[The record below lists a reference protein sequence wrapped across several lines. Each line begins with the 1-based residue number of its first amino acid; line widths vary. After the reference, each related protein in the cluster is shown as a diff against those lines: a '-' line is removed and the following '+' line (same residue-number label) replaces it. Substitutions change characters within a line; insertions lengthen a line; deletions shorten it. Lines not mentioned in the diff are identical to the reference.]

1 MVAPWILW
9 LGGLG
14 LAGAGG
20 YAYMQTRPG
29 DPDNGSVQPG
39 GQTVGNID
47 RTNAM
52 SAEIENQSLGFDAY
66 PISYAAGP
74 AISTIDGGFFGAGPQ
89 SDWSGQR
96 DYTDVFGGGAGYGE
110 YRSRGGRGRFSRHQ
124 YDNHRPG
131 AGGFGRH
138 RRRWDGEAL
147 PAGGEGWENNG
158 QNHRGEGGG
167 MAAGGGMPWAQQ
179 TTMGTSGYQYQ
190 TQQGDTLSGIANRYW
205 GNGASFEGLQSANNN
220 LGGYGGTDQLQ
231 AGMSLTIPGA
241 PSSGPPSPGGPAG
254 NGIGGGSV
262 GANGYNSGVN
272 GADPSH
278 GPGQAYPGAGTASAG
293 ASGGGSPTAGQSG
306 GNSSRVKSGNASSN
320 YATGG
325 GKSGVQTSNK
335 QKSTTSAPA
344 RNRPSSKR
352 K

>member
-1 MVAPWILW
+1 MVAPLIWAGLAAA
-9 LGGLG
+9 GGLG
-14 LAGAGG
+14 F
-20 YAYMQTRPG
+20 YAWNKSGT
-29 DPDNGSVQPG
+29 DDGSEQPG

-66 PISYAAGP
+66 PINYAAGP

-89 SDWSGQR
+89 SDWAGQR

-110 YRSRGGRGRFSRHQ
+110 YRSRGGRGRFSGRSRR

-138 RRRWDGEAL
+138 RQRWDGEA
-147 PAGGEGWENNG
+147 PPSGGEGWENNG
-158 QNHRGEGGG
+158 QDHRGRGGG
-167 MAAGGGMPWAQQ
+167 MASGGGMPWAQQ

-190 TQQGDTLSGIANRYW
+190 TQQGDTMSGIANRYW
-205 GNGASFEGLQSANNN
+205 GNGASYDGLQSANNN
-220 LGGYGGTDQLQ
+220 LGGYGGNDTLQ

-241 PSSGPPSPGGPAG
+241 PSSGPPAPGGPAG

-262 GANGYNSGVN
+262 GANGYNAGVH
-272 GADPSH
+272 GADPSS

-293 ASGGGSPTAGQSG
+293 AGGGGSPSAGQSG
-306 GNSSRVKSGNASSN
+306 SNSSRVKSGNASSN

-344 RNRPSSKR
+344 RNRPSAKR